1 MDILIQKYQR
11 VSSKSVGIGSFR
23 VKRRN
28 SRRSFSIK
36 EDNTG
41 VVPDELIEVLGNQC
55 AIFREK
61 KGLILYCAFNKVLR
75 TRISLKT

>member
-28 SRRSFSIK
+28 GRRRSSVK
-36 EDNTG
+36 EDNTER
-41 VVPDELIEVLGNQC
+41 VPDVLIEVLGNQC
-55 AIFREK
+55 ALFREK
-61 KGLILYCAFNKVLR
+61 KDLFVTVLS
-75 TRISLKT
+75 IMC